1 MVLGD
6 EQIERYSRQIIVP
19 RIGGHAQER
28 LLGSHLVLA
37 GSLEAITGPLAYLV
51 GAGVGTIRLAVADD
65 PSPVADLVARMS
77 NLNPD
82 VIVSAGLNDGVDAAS
97 DLLFAILS
105 GKPALDAIRAL
116 PERALCGPSVTVRLD
131 NPPRIAILP
140 SPAPCLRCAA
150 DGELLAPLCARGE
163 NSRFPTMLA
172 CVEALKLLAGYE
184 PATAPSI
191 IELDGYVSRVK
202 PAACVAGVR
211 CACGGEAK

>member
-6 EQIERYSRQIIVP
+6 GQIERYSRQIIVP
-19 RIGGHAQER
+19 RIGGRAQER
-28 LLGSHLVLA
+28 LLASRLLLA

-51 GAGVGTIRLAVADD
+51 GAGVGTIRLAIADD
-65 PSPVADLVARMS
+65 PSGVADLAAKMG

-82 VIVSAGLNDGVDAAS
+82 VIVSAGLNDGVDAGN

-105 GKPALDAIRAL
+105 GNPALDAIRAL
-116 PERALCGPSVTVRLD
+116 PERVLCGPSVTARLD
-131 NPPRIAILP
+131 NPPRMAVLP

-150 DGELLAPLCARGE
+150 DGELLAPFCARDE
-163 NSRFPTMLA
+163 NSGFPTMLA

-191 IELDGYVSRVK
+191 IEFDGYVSRVK
-202 PAACVAGVR
+202 PAASAQGAR
-211 CACGGEAK
+211 CACGGGAK